1 MKKITKVTITLI
13 LILSIVTPILFLLIY
28 PNYNNILLTLNS
40 FNTYNLS
47 KETSIQ
53 ILTQIS
59 PMSERFEAKVLGY
72 TSIEESLK
80 QEEIV
85 LDEKILEELNTTLL
99 IDNINIEG
107 KVLQG
112 KSSLTMDEGLWHFPI
127 SAFPGEKGNMVIIG
141 HRFMNLPPDR
151 DTFFNLDQ
159 TKIGEKIVI
168 SHKEGEYTY
177 IVVEKKEVLPND
189 ISVIQKTEDYRLT
202 LITCTPLWTSE
213 KRLVI
218 IAKLDKLYKKV

>member
-1 MKKITKVTITLI
+1 M
-13 LILSIVTPILFLLIY
+13 
-28 PNYNNILLTLNS
+28 
-40 FNTYNLS
+40 
-47 KETSIQ
+47 
-53 ILTQIS
+53 
-59 PMSERFEAKVLGY
+59 
-72 TSIEESLK
+72 
-80 QEEIV
+80 
-85 LDEKILEELNTTLL
+85 EELNTTLL

-177 IVVEKKEVLPND
+177 IVVEKKEVQPND